1 MSYTD
6 GDGPGKSANEI
17 SANAVE
23 VVAVIEN
30 TPPEFPATET
40 GARSVPEGTLRQAL
54 NIGAPVAAED
64 TAGDTLT
71 YTLGGTDAASFDIV
85 AATGQLQTKA
95 ALDSRDQVDL
105 HGDGNR
111 HGHGRLERHH
121 HGDHHGDWFNP
132 GSQLGDRYDANN
144 NGSIERDEVIT
155 AIRHY
160 FDDLISRD
168 DVIAIIRLYFTT

>member
-1 MSYTD
+1 M
-6 GDGPGKSANEI
+6 
-17 SANAVE
+17 
-23 VVAVIEN
+23 
-30 TPPEFPATET
+30 
-40 GARSVPEGTLRQAL
+40 
-54 NIGAPVAAED
+54 AAED

-95 ALDSRDQVDL
+95 ALDSATKSTYTVTVTATDTGDL
-105 HGDGNR
+105 SDTITVTITVT
-111 HGHGRLERHH
+111 
-121 HGDHHGDWFNP
+121 
-132 GSQLGDRYDANN
+132 GSTLGELGDRYDANG

-160 FDDLISRD
+160 FGDLISRD